1 MASKV
6 HEIAFKLA
14 ANVSGAFNKAFKA
27 AGNAISGYQ
36 KQIESLNKQAAD
48 TSKLIKAKEAVA
60 ASSREYI
67 QAKQRVAQLGAAM
80 ARTRTPTR
88 AMIAEFNKAKAS
100 LERSKT
106 ALERNRATLVQ
117 LERAT
122 GSENATLQTLIRRQN
137 ELRAATERATR
148 AQQKQQKAQAA
159 WAKNKSTLANTAAY
173 ASGTGLAMGAGI
185 TSSVQTG
192 MEFQA
197 AMSRVGAV
205 SGATG
210 EDFTKLEAQAKE
222 LGRSTVW
229 SASQAAEGMQYL
241 AMAGFK
247 TNDILATMPGMLSL
261 ASAGQV
267 ELADAADISSNIL
280 SGFGLEAADI
290 GRVGDVLTTTFT
302 GSNTSLA
309 GLGHTMKYAA
319 PVAKSMG
326 ASLEVTAAMAA
337 KLGDAGI
344 QGEMAGT
351 ALRNVMLKLAT
362 PTGNASKTLEALGV
376 QTVDAN
382 GKIRQMPEILA
393 DLNKAMGSYSQE
405 AKANIAST
413 IFGTESMGAAMILM
427 EQAGS
432 GALQDFQKSLA
443 KTGTAEQV
451 AAKQTDNLKG
461 DFAGLG
467 SALEGVKIA
476 VFETLE
482 PSLREITKSVTGV
495 ISKVQ
500 AWTQE
505 NPGLTKGLIYAG
517 TAVAALA
524 TAALPL
530 LAAFKTMQFLF
541 AVVRA
546 PILLLN
552 LALKSQVAQMIISR
566 TATIATT
573 AATKA
578 WAVVTKGAAIAAR
591 VLGAALK
598 FMLGPWGLI
607 IAAVTTAIIYSKE
620 LSQGWEWLK
629 GKALELWNTFASKF
643 PILSAIV
650 QTAFGPI
657 IVAVRTAIDVFMEI
671 IQFVK
676 NVFTGQWS
684 AAWENVT
691 NIFGKL
697 WEGMKDMAKVPLNGI
712 IRLVNKAIGAINSV
726 SVDIPDWVPG
736 MGGKTFGFSIPQIPE
751 LAKGGIATRSTLAN
765 IGEGREPEAVLP
777 LSKLDRMLSGGAGG
791 GGMTVTFAPVI
802 NVSGGG
808 DAYDEVRRGLA
819 AGQESLKKELERL
832 WMNQKRLAY
841 D

>member
-14 ANVSGAFNKAFKA
+14 ANVSGAFNKAFKT

-60 ASSREYI
+60 ASSREYL
-67 QAKQRVAQLGAAM
+67 QAKQRAAQLGAAM
-80 ARTRTPTR
+80 SKTRTPTR
-88 AMIAEFNKAKAS
+88 QMISEFNKAKAA
-100 LERSKT
+100 LERSKA
-106 ALERNRATLVQ
+106 ALDKNRTSLRQ
-117 LERAT
+117 LEVTT
-122 GSENATLQTLIRRQN
+122 GQENVSLRTLIQRQQQ
-137 ELRAATERATR
+137 LATATERASR
-148 AQQKQQKAQAA
+148 AQERQARAQSKWSSNKAM
-159 WAKNKSTLANTAAY
+159 LAGTAGY
-173 ASGTGLAMGAGI
+173 ASGAGLAMGAGLV
-185 TSSVQTG
+185 SSVKTG
-192 MEFQA
+192 MDFQA

-210 EDFTKLEAQAKE
+210 GDFAKLEAQAEE
-222 LGRSTVW
+222 LGRTTVW

-290 GRVGDVLTTTFT
+290 GRVSDVLTTTFT

-432 GALQDFQKSLA
+432 GALQKFQKSLS

-451 AAKQTDNLKG
+451 AGKQTDNLKG

-467 SALEGVKIA
+467 SAMEGVKIS
-476 VFETLE
+476 VFKTLE
-482 PSLREITKSVTGV
+482 PSLRAATQSLTGIISSVQEWTK
-495 ISKVQ
+495 
-500 AWTQE
+500 E
-505 NPGLTKGLIYAG
+505 NPGLTKGIIYAG
-517 TAVAALA
+517 TAVAGLNA
-524 TAALPL
+524 AALPL
-530 LAAFKTMQFLF
+530 LAALRTMQFLY
-541 AVVRA
+541 AAIRA
-546 PILLLN
+546 PLLLVN
-552 LALKSQVAQMIISR
+552 LGLHSQTAALVANR
-566 TATIATT
+566 VATVASTV
-573 AATKA
+573 ATKA
-578 WAVVTKGAAIAAR
+578 WAVASKVAAVAVK
-591 VLGAALK
+591 VLGIAVRFLLSPIGIAITAFAL
-598 FMLGPWGLI
+598 
-607 IAAVTTAIIYSKE
+607 AVYYSKE
-620 LSQGWEWLK
+620 LSQGWERLK

-643 PILSAIV
+643 PAISAII
-650 QTAFGPI
+650 QTVFGPI
-657 IVAVRTAIDVFMEI
+657 IVLVRTIVDVFMEL

-684 AAWENVT
+684 AAWESVT

-697 WEGMKDMAKVPLNGI
+697 WEGMKDMARVPLNGI
-712 IRLVNKAIGAINSV
+712 IKLVNKAIGAINSV

-736 MGGKTFGFSIPQIPE
+736 MGGKTFGFSIPKIPE

-777 LSKLDRMLSGGAGG
+777 LSKLDRMLSGGGG

-802 NVSGGG
+802 NITGGG

-841 D
+841 N

>member
-6 HEIAFKLA
+6 HEIAFKIA
-14 ANVSGAFNKAFKA
+14 ANVSGTFSKAFKSAGA
-27 AGNAISGYQ
+27 ALSGYE
-36 KQIESLNKQAAD
+36 KQLQSLHRESAD
-48 TSKLIKAKEAVA
+48 VSSLIKAKNAVA
-60 ASSREYI
+60 NSSLEYLKAKMRVQQLGTQLSKTSRPTKQMI
-67 QAKQRVAQLGAAM
+67 ADFNQAKAALD
-80 ARTRTPTR
+80 R
-88 AMIAEFNKAKAS
+88 AKA
-100 LERSKT
+100 
-106 ALERNRATLVQ
+106 ALEKNRATLVQ

-122 GSENATLQTLIRRQN
+122 GRESTTLQALIRRQN
-137 ELRAATERATR
+137 ELRTATERATR

-159 WAKNKSTLANTAAY
+159 WAGNKSRLAETAAY

-185 TSSVQTG
+185 MSSVQTG
-192 MEFQA
+192 MDFQA

-210 EDFTKLEAQAKE
+210 ENFAKLQEQAKE

-302 GSNTSLA
+302 GSNTSLS

-351 ALRNVMLKLAT
+351 ALRNIMMKLAT
-362 PTGNASKTLEALGV
+362 PTGNAAKTLEALGV
-376 QTVDAN
+376 KTVDASGN
-382 GKIRQMPEILA
+382 IRQMPEILA
-393 DLNKAMGSYSQE
+393 DLNKAMSSYSQE
-405 AKANIAST
+405 AKANITST
-413 IFGTESMGAAMILM
+413 IFGTETMGSAMILM

-443 KTGTAEQV
+443 KTGSAEKV
-451 AAKQTDNLKG
+451 AGTQTDNLKG
-461 DFAGLG
+461 DFAGLS

-500 AWTQE
+500 EWTQE

-530 LAAFKTMQFLF
+530 LAAFKTMQFLVA
-541 AVVRA
+541 AVRM
-546 PILLLN
+546 PFLLLN
-552 LALKSQVAQMIISR
+552 LALKSSIAQFVLARAKMLL
-566 TATIATT
+566 TT
-573 AATKA
+573 AATKV
-578 WAVVTKGAAIAAR
+578 WAAVTKGAAVAAR
-591 VLGAALK
+591 VLGGALK
-598 FMLGPWGLI
+598 LMMGPWGLV
-607 IAAVTTAIIYSKE
+607 IAAVTAAVVYSKE

-629 GKALELWNTFASKF
+629 GKALELWSTFSEKF
-643 PILSAIV
+643 PAISGILQAV
-650 QTAFGPI
+650 FGPI
-657 IVAVRTAIDVFMEI
+657 IVAARTIIDVFMEL
-671 IQFVK
+671 IQFIK
-676 NVFTGQWS
+676 NVFTGEWS
-684 AAWENVT
+684 AAWENVK
-691 NIFGKL
+691 NIFGSI
-697 WEGMKDMAKVPLNGI
+697 WEGLKDLVKVPLNGV
-712 IRLVNKAIGAINSV
+712 IRMVNKAISGLNKIQI
-726 SVDIPDWVPG
+726 DIPDWVPG
-736 MGGKTFGFSIPQIPE
+736 LGGDTWGMNIPQIPE

-765 IGEGREPEAVLP
+765 IGEGGEPEAVMP
-777 LSKLDRMLSGGAGG
+777 LSKLDRMLSSEGGVN
-791 GGMTVTFAPVI
+791 VTFSPVI
-802 NVSGGG
+802 NITGGG
-808 DAYDEVRRGLA
+808 DVYDEVRRGLA

-832 WMNQKRLAY
+832 WANQKRLSY
-841 D
+841 N